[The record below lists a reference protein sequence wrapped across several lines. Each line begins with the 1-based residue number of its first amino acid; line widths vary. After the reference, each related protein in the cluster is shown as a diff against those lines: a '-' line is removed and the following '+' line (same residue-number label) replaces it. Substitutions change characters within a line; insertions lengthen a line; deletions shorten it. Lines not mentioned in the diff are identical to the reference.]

1 MSSLCRSQSAI
12 SMHIKKIEEA
22 LGRKVFNREVRKLP
36 LTLAGQELLA
46 HAQRILGVYT

>member
-1 MSSLCRSQSAI
+1 
-12 SMHIKKIEEA
+12 MHIKKIEEA